1 MKVLSFISEHW
12 TGIALIITE
21 VLAFIPGKYKGIAQ
35 SILRIGSA
43 LNEETNKTPTKT
55 KKSGKTIPVT
65 KITKIN
71 SN

>member
-1 MKVLSFISEHW
+1 MKVLSFITEHR

-43 LNEETNKTPTKT
+43 LNEETNKIPS
-55 KKSGKTIPVT
+55 KKK
-65 KITKIN
+65 K
-71 SN
+71 